1 MMGRKSRFESASL
14 QHLYERYVGDDKAK
28 ADALEAEREIADIA
42 RKIYGLRSSAGLT
55 QGELAKRVGTSPSV
69 ISRLE
74 DADYAGHSLAM
85 LRRVAAALN
94 VRVEIQFLPIE
105 EPVQST

>member
-1 MMGRKSRFESASL
+1 MGRKGRFESASL
-14 QHLYERYVGDDKAK
+14 QHLYERYVGDDKSK
-28 ADALEAEREIADIA
+28 VDAYEAERANNDVA
-42 RKIYGLRSSAGLT
+42 RKIYGLRTLAGLT
-55 QGELAKRVGTSPSV
+55 QGELARRVGTSPSV

-94 VRVEIQFLPIE
+94 VRVDIQFLPLD
-105 EPVQST
+105 EPARST